1 MTRVALKGLATRPL
15 RTFLT
20 ALAIV
25 LGVGMVSAAF
35 TLTDT
40 MRGAADSLS
49 SAAYDGTDAVVSA
62 RTAFKVDS
70 SSDFTTQKPTIDASV
85 LGKVRSVPQVGT
97 AVGDIS
103 DQAQIIGRNGK
114 PLGDGP
120 YFGTGF
126 DARTPGSGKL
136 TAYRLQDGRWA
147 AGPGEVVIDVASAE
161 SEHYKLGSTVKINT
175 RGAASPY
182 RVVGLVRFGTVK
194 SLGKATISVF
204 DLATAQTLFHKQ
216 GRYDNV
222 LVAGKPG
229 ASGTDVRRAVAAAAG
244 PGRQVQTAQAQDRFT
259 LGGLKKFIGILKTV
273 LLVFGG
279 VAIFV
284 GAFTIFNTLSITVA
298 QRTREFAMLRMVGA
312 ARRQVLGSVMLEAL
326 ALGLGA
332 SAIGLAA
339 GFGLAAGL
347 NAVFAALD
355 LQLPQAGTVFE
366 ARTAIVAM
374 LVGTVVTLA
383 AGFLPARRATKI
395 APVAALREADPAGRR
410 LRWPSRL
417 VRAAASLLGR
427 PAAAIGGSA
436 GKLARRNA
444 MRQPGRTA
452 GTAAA
457 LMIGVMLVTA
467 VTVVANGLRQETK
480 GTLND
485 RIAASH
491 VITAQDG
498 FSPMDPD
505 IARAAAHAPGVS
517 AISALRQD
525 GGRVAGNTEIV
536 NGVDAATIAK
546 VFDFEWEDG
555 SNRVLSGL
563 GADGAVVDDGWA
575 KEHGTKVGDRITV
588 TSAKGVKL
596 PLVVRGIEKSPV
608 LDSLGLGPITVS
620 RPAFDRAFEAQRDR
634 LSFVT
639 TTNAAALERA
649 LAKFP
654 DAHVVSK
661 DGFIKDMTKGID
673 ELLAVFMVL
682 LALTVIVSLFGIV
695 NTLVLSTFERTREIG
710 MLRAVGMTRR
720 QVRRMI
726 RHESIITALLGAAM
740 GIAAGLGVAALLASA
755 FGDEGIT
762 FAIPVVSLVAFAG
775 VAILAGV
782 LAAILPA
789 RRAAGMD
796 VLTALAYE

>member
-1 MTRVALKGLATRPL
+1 
-15 RTFLT
+15 
-20 ALAIV
+20 
-25 LGVGMVSAAF
+25 
-35 TLTDT
+35 
-40 MRGAADSLS
+40 
-49 SAAYDGTDAVVSA
+49 
-62 RTAFKVDS
+62 
-70 SSDFTTQKPTIDASV
+70 
-85 LGKVRSVPQVGT
+85 
-97 AVGDIS
+97 
-103 DQAQIIGRNGK
+103 
-114 PLGDGP
+114 
-120 YFGTGF
+120 
-126 DARTPGSGKL
+126 
-136 TAYRLQDGRWA
+136 
-147 AGPGEVVIDVASAE
+147 
-161 SEHYKLGSTVKINT
+161 
-175 RGAASPY
+175 
-182 RVVGLVRFGTVK
+182 VGLVRFGTVK

-332 SAIGLAA
+332 SVIGLAA

-347 NAVFAALD
+347 NAVFGALD

-374 LVGTVVTLA
+374 LVGTLVTLA

-395 APVAALREADPAGRR
+395 APVAALRDADPAGRR

-436 GKLARRNA
+436 GKLARRNS

-467 VTVVANGLRQETK
+467 VSVVANGLRQETK

-505 IARAAAHAPGVS
+505 IARTAVHVPGVS
-517 AISALRQD
+517 AVSALRQD
-525 GGRVAGNTEIV
+525 GGRVAGGTEIV

-546 VFDFEWEDG
+546 VFDFEWKDG

-596 PLVVRGIEKSPV
+596 PLIVRGIETSPV
-608 LDSLGLGPITVS
+608 LDSLGLGPVTVS
-620 RPAFDRAFEAQRDR
+620 KPAFDRAFEAKRDR

-639 TTNAAALERA
+639 TTNAGALKRA

-682 LALTVIVSLFGIV
+682 LALAVIVSLFGIV

-755 FGDEGIT
+755 FADEGIT
-762 FAIPVVSLVAFAG
+762 FAIPVGSLVAFAA

-789 RRAAGMD
+789 RRAARMD